1 MSFLPTSLKI
11 PTANQQTNPKMD
23 STRKKTALAAIIL
36 SISVPLMGQT
46 DDLPYDSGSTGAD
59 GALDVP
65 RTFPELYEFGYA
77 YDRSNDQIVV
87 FGGRR
92 ISGNQTR
99 LQTLLYDGT
108 EWVDPDPAT
117 FVSARRNM
125 DLVYD
130 RANENVVMF
139 GGLRADSVRLDE
151 TWIWDGTD
159 WTQAN
164 PANSPSPRY
173 DYHMFWDG
181 ANSRVLLYG
190 GDTAEGF
197 VNELWAW
204 DGTNW
209 TELTLTNGPGNASR
223 ELDHADIVYDEANNR
238 AILYNE
244 WQLQTW
250 SLDTTTLTWSEIDTS
265 ANPNIGWGIQLAYD
279 ASRGEIVMAGGANV
293 GGTWV
298 FDNNDWEQQ
307 SPESNYRWSYS
318 YGMIYNPDDGLVY
331 RFYGR
336 ENTNF
341 SYQETYTWDGTT
353 WDFVVGRH
361 YTIDMAEKADG
372 IWNYTS
378 ISVPSSVDVFF
389 TKNEANTPVRWLATD
404 FVEIH
409 GNVIVDGQD
418 AFDNDQSGATAAGGP
433 GGFDGGIGGVRFD
446 VSGSYAGT
454 PGQGPG
460 GGAVP
465 TDPDQDGNGGTYN
478 GTYGNRLIQPLIGG
492 SGGSGATSADTSSG
506 GNGGG
511 GGGAILIASSRD
523 VTINGGVYARG
534 GDGWRQAT
542 GSWNG
547 EYGGGGSGG
556 AIRIVADR
564 INGNGT
570 INANGGDSRS
580 DGGVGR
586 IRLEAYYRPI
596 VPNASPTPSATAPTE
611 TSGEALDAMLWIAN
625 VAGQAVGNNP
635 TGSLITPDVVFTE
648 AGSVTISVDS
658 ENIPTGTPVE
668 LRITTSGET
677 IELPGDG
684 QADVT
689 TAADGTASFTAT
701 VPAGVGTVQ
710 AFAEFTVGN

>member
-1 MSFLPTSLKI
+1 
-11 PTANQQTNPKMD
+11 MD
-23 STRKKTALAAIIL
+23 SSIKKSALAAILL
-36 SISVPLMGQT
+36 SISVPLVGQT

-59 GALDVP
+59 GALVVP
-65 RTFPELYEFGYA
+65 QTFPELYEFGYA
-77 YDRSNDQIVV
+77 YDRSNDRIVV

-92 ISGNQTR
+92 ISGGSTR
-99 LQTLLYDGT
+99 LQTLLFDGT
-108 EWVDPDPAT
+108 EWSDPEPAT
-117 FVSARRNM
+117 FVSARRNL

-130 RANENVVMF
+130 RTNENVLMF
-139 GGLRADSVRLDE
+139 GGRRADNVLLGE

-164 PANSPSPRY
+164 PANSPAPREWGQL
-173 DYHMFWDG
+173 FWDA
-181 ANSRVLLYG
+181 ANNRVLLYG
-190 GDTAEGF
+190 GETSEGW

-209 TELTLTNGPGNASR
+209 TELTLTNDIGNANR
-223 ELDHADIVYDEANNR
+223 ELDHADIVYDEGGNR

-244 WQLQTW
+244 WQRQTW
-250 SLDTTTLTWSEIDTS
+250 ALDTTTLTWSQINTS
-265 ANPNIGWGIQLAYD
+265 SLPNIGTGIQLAYD
-279 ASRGEIVMAGGANV
+279 ATRGNIVMAGGSSQ
-293 GGTWV
+293 GGTWI
-298 FDNNDWEQQ
+298 FDNNDWASQ
-307 SPESNYRWSYS
+307 SPESNYRWSYH

-336 ENTNF
+336 DNTNNF
-341 SYQETYTWDGTT
+341 SYQEIYTWDGTT
-353 WDFVVGRH
+353 WNFVVGRNF
-361 YTIDMAEKADG
+361 TIDMAAKADG
-372 IWNYTS
+372 LWNYTQ
-378 ISVPSSVDVFF
+378 IFVPRHADVYFE
-389 TKNEANTPVRWLATD
+389 KNEANSPVQWLASD
-404 FVEIH
+404 FVEIL
-409 GNVIVDGQD
+409 GQVFVDGQN

-446 VSGSYAGT
+446 VSGSYQGT

-465 TDPDQDGNGGTYN
+465 ADPDRDGAGGTYN

-492 SGGSGATSADTSSG
+492 SGGSGATSADSSSG

-523 VTINGGVYARG
+523 VIIEGGVYARG
-534 GDGWRQAT
+534 GDGWGRST

-564 INGNGT
+564 ITGNGA

-580 DGGVGR
+580 DGGAGR
-586 IRLEAYYRPI
+586 IRLEAFYRPI

-611 TSGEALDAMLWIAN
+611 TSGEASDAMIWIAN
-625 VAGQAVGNNP
+625 VAGEAVGNNP

-648 AGSVTISVDS
+648 AGTITITVDS
-658 ENIPTGTPVE
+658 ENVPVGTPVE
-668 LRITTSGET
+668 LRITTTEG
-677 IELPGDG
+677 IIDLPGDG

-689 TAADGTASFTAT
+689 LAADGTASFSAT

-710 AFAEFTVGN
+710 AFAEFTTN